1 MSADTKKAYDFTYS
15 NLILMVG
22 GQILFLGLLLMIV
35 FFGVPP
41 LSFPANAVKKM
52 VSNSAKNL

>member
-1 MSADTKKAYDFTYS
+1 MNIDNKAGGYDFTYS

-52 VSNSAKNL
+52 ISRSTNS